1 MVGTIIS
8 GLSCSRGSWLMH
20 LWIYAG
26 MWALTN
32 LPPRLADRLA
42 AWTTVRASGRRLAQ
56 MPTHKKEGEAALA
69 MVAHSR
75 VFFVIAPF
83 RVTNWFRSQL
93 REWARDI
100 TTLLPLVIVSM
111 KIRRVLTILEVLKT
125 DTMLKDNWRNLHP
138 NRIGRTRI
146 VHQSSSPRPAKGRT
160 KRNANLLRQLYSS
173 VQIQPSSSERLAC
186 LTGSQ
191 TSSCLPEPVLSMMAT
206 SSGHHLVGRCRK

>member
-100 TTLLPLVIVSM
+100 TTLLPLVITIGVTYTQIALGERELFTNRPLHGQLKVAQNATQICSGSF
-111 KIRRVLTILEVLKT
+111 IRPFRYSQVA
-125 DTMLKDNWRNLHP
+125 P
-138 NRIGRTRI
+138 NDW
-146 VHQSSSPRPAKGRT
+146 
-160 KRNANLLRQLYSS
+160 
-173 VQIQPSSSERLAC
+173 
-186 LTGSQ
+186 
-191 TSSCLPEPVLSMMAT
+191 
-206 SSGHHLVGRCRK
+206 LV